1 MTGIADVAN
10 FVRRPLSRD
19 ARDRLLAAFK
29 WWKRRSKHQRF
40 VVLAWRR
47 TGSNL
52 LCGMLH
58 NHPEITMH
66 NELFNNIDV
75 FTYHPREVRGAELEF
90 WSTLARDTNCEQ
102 FLDHIWSACDVRGDA
117 IRPHAKA
124 VGFKSFP
131 EHWKDGANEDV
142 FERCLLRDPSVKM
155 PSFYARSPAKP
166 ARAVCVAVAATTIIS
181 AQELTRVA
189 AALRRLSLFSFSRR
203 FDWFDGTADDQV
215 LDMQL
220 RSLIMFIAYVGV
232 VCVFARFYG

>member
-142 FERCLLRDPSVKM
+142 FERCLLRDPSVK
-155 PSFYARSPAKP
+155 K
-166 ARAVCVAVAATTIIS
+166 V
-181 AQELTRVA
+181 L
-189 AALRRLSLFSFSRR
+189 LRREDELRVYVSIKRAERTGHYMKLSYGDVTVRVEPAAFQAFVDHYR
-203 FDWFDGTADDQV
+203 FTF
-215 LDMQL
+215 
-220 RSLIMFIAYVGV
+220 REK
-232 VCVFARFYG
+232 